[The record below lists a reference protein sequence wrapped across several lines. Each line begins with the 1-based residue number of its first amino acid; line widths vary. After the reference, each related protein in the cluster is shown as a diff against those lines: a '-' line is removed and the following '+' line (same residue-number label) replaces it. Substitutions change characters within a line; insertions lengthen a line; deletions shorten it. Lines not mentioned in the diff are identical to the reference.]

1 MQNYI
6 YFDPTKYLKNFEQY
20 WKEREHASNCKNVAS
35 MRKRAL
41 KNLGYRSSPLELPLM
56 RTTGVI
62 TKDSVLSFVCNSLPL
77 LLACVA
83 SDFVWFRSK
92 KSFWRGVSVWSR
104 EKLNENTEHRKG
116 NFGLVNLIVFWPT
129 NCWKLISYKVA
140 LLSQNDSLTTN
151 SKGLKRLSRKAA
163 QSHGRSSLPEPLTCF
178 QQPSYTWLK
187 NIAICLIKSFIEHQ
201 LDVFRNQI

>member
-1 MQNYI
+1 MRAI
-6 YFDPTKYLKNFEQY
+6 AKMLRAWASEHLKIL
-20 WKEREHASNCKNVAS
+20 S
-35 MRKRAL
+35 
-41 KNLGYRSSPLELPLM
+41 YRSSPLELPLM

-83 SDFVWFRSK
+83 SVFVWFRSK